1 MEQPTSTK
9 ERSKEAL
16 ERSPSTHFLLHW
28 WETEVQ
34 RGVGLALGQQRVEGF
49 TSSLTQLLPASLG
62 PVLWPDGRGHPI
74 LDIFWWSSAS
84 FHLSMAVGMEVCPL
98 GQHQPAASPCRE
110 LRASL
115 Q

>member
-16 ERSPSTHFLLHW
+16 ERSPSTQFLLYW

-49 TSSLTQLLPASLG
+49 TFSLTQALTS
-62 PVLWPDGRGHPI
+62 
-74 LDIFWWSSAS
+74 
-84 FHLSMAVGMEVCPL
+84 PL
-98 GQHQPAASPCRE
+98 GACTVA
-110 LRASL
+110 
-115 Q
+115 